1 MFFLL
6 IFIVIGILS
15 AYFLQTASFI
25 FLLAA
30 SGILIFIFRYDSRRK
45 NFIYAALVF
54 SLIGAANYCYLPFV
68 SLFPSIEY
76 PFIQGMRE
84 KLSATANAFL
94 PAPYSALLN
103 SMVFGA
109 KAAEL
114 PLNLKDLYKRA
125 GVAHLLVASG
135 MQLGLLVG
143 FFGFFKRIGN
153 FSNSFF
159 LVFASLFNL
168 FYTLIAVPGPS
179 ILRSMLMVETMLFAQ
194 VFKRENDFV
203 SSFSLSGFLLLL
215 WDPLLLFN
223 AGFQLSFAATWAVVK
238 FSPIIK
244 DYLSEFLPIWLADL
258 SAASLGPVLITLP
271 ITWWHFGEVS
281 LIAFISNFFILP
293 WVGLLVIMGTI
304 GAFLGMVI
312 PFLGEIICYANLPL
326 LIALN
331 FLADIFAGFSF
342 SSIAFSPP
350 SLVLVFFYYSLIHVF
365 CYVREKKIKWNYQW
379 SFIILGVFLLL
390 YLVNAFF
397 SASFISGPLLTISM
411 LDVGQGDA
419 ILIETPQK
427 KNILVD
433 AGEEKFV
440 RWSVLSPLK
449 RKGICQL
456 DALVLTHAHDDHIGG
471 APAVLSSLGV
481 AQAWSNGIPANTL
494 SFIQASSL
502 IQSKGIDSYIAQA
515 GDIFYLEPNLYIQIL
530 FPDQKSLSLHAL
542 DLNNT
547 SLTFRLSYKNF
558 SMLFTGD
565 LGFEG
570 EEQLLAKNFSL
581 KSNILKVGHH
591 GSSTS
596 SSFAFLQR
604 VSPQAAL
611 ISCGRKNKFRHPH
624 AITLKRLETIKA
636 RIFRTDLQGT
646 IKVVTNGRIFNI
658 TSCKF

>member
-6 IFIVIGILS
+6 IFLVIGILS
-15 AYFLQTASFI
+15 AYFLQTASFV
-25 FLLAA
+25 FLLVA
-30 SGILIFIFRYDSRRK
+30 SGILIFIFQHDPRRK
-45 NFIYAALVF
+45 NFIYAALIF
-54 SLIGAANYCYLPFV
+54 SLIGAVNYCYLPF
-68 SLFPSIEY
+68 SSCFETTDY
-76 PFIQGMRE
+76 PFIQVMRE
-84 KLSATANAFL
+84 KLSAPANCFL
-94 PAPYSALLN
+94 PAPYSSLLN

-159 LVFASLFNL
+159 LVFASFFNI

-179 ILRSMLMVETMLFAQ
+179 ILRSFLMVETMLFAQ
-194 VFKRENDFV
+194 VFKRENDFI

-244 DYLSEFLPIWLADL
+244 DYLSEFLPLWLADL

-271 ITWWHFGEVS
+271 VTWWHFGEIS
-281 LIAFISNFFILP
+281 LVAFFSNFFILP

-304 GAFLGMVI
+304 GAFLGMAI
-312 PFLGEIICYANLPL
+312 PFLGEALCYANLPL
-326 LIALN
+326 LIVLN
-331 FLADIFAGFSF
+331 FLAYFFAGFSF
-342 SSIAFSPP
+342 SSMAFSPP
-350 SLVLVFFYYSLIHVF
+350 SLILVFFYYGLVYVF
-365 CYVREKKIKWNYQW
+365 CYVREKKVKWNYQW
-379 SFIILGVFLLL
+379 SFIIFGVFLLF
-390 YLVNAFF
+390 YLINFFF
-397 SASFISGPLLTISM
+397 SASFISGPLLKITL

-449 RKGICQL
+449 RKGISHL
-456 DALVLTHAHDDHIGG
+456 DIFVLTHAHDDHIGG
-471 APAVLSSLGV
+471 AASILSGLNVQQVWSSGFFPNSYFPQLGEV
-481 AQAWSNGIPANTL
+481 
-494 SFIQASSL
+494 FL
-502 IQSKGIDSYIAQA
+502 IEP
-515 GDIFYLEPNLYIQIL
+515 DIYLQIL
-530 FPDQKSLSLHAL
+530 FPNKKHDFPVGG

-547 SLTFRLSYKNF
+547 SLTFRFVYKNF

-570 EEQLLAKNFSL
+570 ENELIAKGFNL

-596 SSFAFLQR
+596 SSFAFLQK

-636 RIFRTDLQGT
+636 RIFRTDFQGT
-646 IKVVTNGRIFNI
+646 IKVVTNGKVFNI